1 MSIVQTQTTQFK
13 SDLLNGLVNFTTT
26 SPYTYKVAL
35 YTALAN
41 LSNTTATYAGTAN
54 EVVATGYTAGGN
66 PITISANPGIDL
78 TNNIAFPFF
87 NNVIWAGSVITARGA
102 LIYNATTG
110 NSVAVLNFGNDVTMS
125 NFTITWPAATSTTAV
140 ITIS

>member
-13 SDLLNGLVNFTTT
+13 SDCLSGLVNFTTT
-26 SPYTYKVAL
+26 SPYTYRVAL

-41 LSNTTATYAGTAN
+41 IGSITAAYTNVN
-54 EVVATGYTAGGN
+54 EITSAGYTAGGN
-66 PITISANPGIDL
+66 IVTVSANPGVDL
-78 TNNIAFPFF
+78 TNNVAFPLF
-87 NNVIWAGSVITARGA
+87 NNVSWTGATITARGA

-110 NSVAVLNFGNDVTMS
+110 NSVAVLNFGNDVTSS
-125 NFTITWPAATSTTAV
+125 NFTITWPMATSTTAV

>member
-1 MSIVQTQTTQFK
+1 MIVQTQTTQFK
-13 SDLLNGLVNFTTT
+13 SDLLSGLVNFTTT

-35 YTALAN
+35 YTALTN
-41 LSNTTATYAGTAN
+41 LSNTTATYAGTTN

-66 PITISANPGIDL
+66 TIVMSANPGVDT
-78 TNNIAFPFF
+78 TNNISFPFF
-87 NNVIWAGSVITARGA
+87 TNVVWTGATITARGA

-110 NSVAVLNFGNDVTMS
+110 NSVAVLNFGSDITMA
-125 NFTITWPAATSTTAV
+125 NFTISWPIATASTAV

>member
-1 MSIVQTQTTQFK
+1 MIIQTQTTQFK
-13 SDLLNGLVNFTTT
+13 SDCLNGLVNFTTT

-35 YTALAN
+35 YTALSN
-41 LSNTTATYAGTAN
+41 LSNTTATYSSTTA
-54 EVVATGYTAGGN
+54 EVVASGYTAGGN
-66 PITISANPGIDL
+66 TITISQNPGQDL
-78 TNNIAFPFF
+78 TNNVAYPYF
-87 NNVIWAGSVITARGA
+87 NNVVWTGATITARGA

-110 NSVAVLNFGNDVTMS
+110 NSVAVLNFGSDITMA

>member
-1 MSIVQTQTTQFK
+1 MIVQTQTTQFK
-13 SDLLNGLVNFTTT
+13 SDCLNGLVNFTTS

-35 YTALAN
+35 YTGLAT
-41 LSNTTATYAGTAN
+41 LGNTTSTYSGTSN

-66 PITISANPGIDL
+66 TITIPQNPSVDLAN
-78 TNNIAFPFF
+78 NVAFPYF
-87 NNVIWAGSVITARGA
+87 NNVTWTGATITARGA

-110 NSVAVLNFGNDVTMS
+110 NSVAVLNFGSDITMS
-125 NFTITWPAATSTTAV
+125 NFTISWPAATSSTAV

>member
-1 MSIVQTQTTQFK
+1 MIVQTQTTQFK
-13 SDLLNGLVNFTTT
+13 SDCLSGLVNFTTT

-35 YTALAN
+35 YTALTN
-41 LSNTTATYAGTAN
+41 LSNTTATYAGTTY
-54 EVVATGYTAGGN
+54 EVTSAGYTAGGN
-66 PITISANPGIDL
+66 VITISANPGIDT

-87 NNVIWAGSVITARGA
+87 TNVTWTGATITARGA

-110 NSVAVLNFGNDVTMS
+110 NSVAVLNFGNDITMN
-125 NFTITWPAATSTTAV
+125 NFTINWPAATSTTAV

>member
-1 MSIVQTQTTQFK
+1 MIVQTQTTQFK
-13 SDLLNGLVNFTTT
+13 SDLLSGLVNFTTT
-26 SPYTYKVAL
+26 SPYIYKVAL
-35 YTALAN
+35 YTALTN
-41 LSNTTATYAGTAN
+41 LSNTTATYAGTTN

-66 PITISANPGIDL
+66 TIVMSANPGVDT

-87 NNVIWAGSVITARGA
+87 TNVVWTGATITARGA

-110 NSVAVLNFGNDVTMS
+110 NSVAVLNFGSDITMA
-125 NFTITWPAATSTTAV
+125 NFTISWPIATASTAV

>member
-1 MSIVQTQTTQFK
+1 MIVQTQTTQFK
-13 SDLLNGLVNFTTT
+13 SDCLSGLVNFTTT

-35 YTALAN
+35 YTALTN

-54 EVVATGYTAGGN
+54 EVVTPGYTAGGN
-66 PITISANPGIDL
+66 AITISANPGQDL
-78 TNNIAFPFF
+78 SNNVAFPYF
-87 NNVIWAGSVITARGA
+87 NNVTWTGATITARGA

-110 NSVAVLNFGNDVTMS
+110 NSVFVLNFGNDITMA
-125 NFTITWPAATSTTAV
+125 NFTITFPAATSSTAV

>member
-1 MSIVQTQTTQFK
+1 MIVQTQTTQFK
-13 SDLLNGLVNFTTT
+13 SDCLSGLVNFTTT

-35 YTALAN
+35 YTALTTLN
-41 LSNTTATYAGTAN
+41 NTTATYAGTAN

-66 PITISANPGIDL
+66 AITITQNPGIDL
-78 TNNIAFPFF
+78 TNNVAFPYFA
-87 NNVIWAGSVITARGA
+87 NVIWTGATITARGA

-110 NSVAVLNFGNDVTMS
+110 NSVAVLNFGNDITMS

>member
-13 SDLLNGLVNFTTT
+13 SDCLSGLVNFTTT
-26 SPYTYKVAL
+26 SPYTYRVAL

-41 LSNTTATYAGTAN
+41 ISSATAAYTSVG
-54 EVVATGYTAGGN
+54 EVVSAGYTSGGN
-66 PITISANPGIDL
+66 VLTVSANPGID
-78 TNNIAFPFF
+78 TKNNVAFPYF
-87 NNVIWAGSVITARGA
+87 NNVSWTGGSITARGA

-110 NSVAVLNFGNDVTMS
+110 NSVAVLNFGNDVTS
-125 NFTITWPAATSTTAV
+125 NNFTITWPAATSTTAV

>member
-1 MSIVQTQTTQFK
+1 MIIQTQTTQFK
-13 SDLLNGLVNFTTT
+13 SDCLSGLVNFTTT

-35 YTALAN
+35 YTALSN
-41 LSNTTATYAGTAN
+41 LNNTTATYAGTTN

-66 PITISANPGIDL
+66 SITIPQNPGIDIA
-78 TNNIAFPFF
+78 NNIAFPYF
-87 NNVIWAGSVITARGA
+87 NNVVWTGAIITARGA
-102 LIYNATTG
+102 LIYNSTTG
-110 NSVAVLNFGNDVTMS
+110 NSVAVLNFGSDITMN